1 MTSKK
6 EQRQRS
12 IVTRYPG
19 IFTDWSGTSLS
30 GKLRNQIT
38 VGNIVRIP
46 LEGIPLKGIRKEG
59 ICNDNMK
66 VTSEWTSFAMYF
78 RIVKRCKKNPKCFVG
93 VCEDPYYPYYWDLPV
108 KNGEE
113 RVFSARNVM
122 EIPLNWNG
130 NENLL
135 KNAKFRDKFRPV
147 TGVMM

>member
-46 LEGIPLKGIRKEG
+46 LEGIPLKGIPKGIGNDKGQLNSEG
-59 ICNDNMK
+59 IYDVIVSTKMPTKIFKDFCPERLLEGWAEILEIFGQHFGRNDDHIN
-66 VTSEWTSFAMYF
+66 SF
-78 RIVKRCKKNPKCFVG
+78 
-93 VCEDPYYPYYWDLPV
+93 
-108 KNGEE
+108 
-113 RVFSARNVM
+113 
-122 EIPLNWNG
+122 
-130 NENLL
+130 
-135 KNAKFRDKFRPV
+135 
-147 TGVMM
+147 